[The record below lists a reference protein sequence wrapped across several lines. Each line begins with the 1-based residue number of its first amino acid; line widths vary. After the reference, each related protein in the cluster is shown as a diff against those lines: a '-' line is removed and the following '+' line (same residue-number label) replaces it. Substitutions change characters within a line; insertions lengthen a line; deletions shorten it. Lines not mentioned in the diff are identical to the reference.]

1 MVGAILELSSGEEK
15 AMCEFCGKVPFQTT
29 VECTTLYGEQ
39 VVHRI
44 CLMCRTRLCPFGH
57 YRN

>member
-1 MVGAILELSSGEEK
+1 
-15 AMCEFCGKVPFQTT
+15 MCEFCGKVPFQTT